1 MKGVGAGDRKDLSK
15 FRNPLRSRAEPQ
27 ESWVCA
33 QRCGGRASAEEPG
46 RAGRAAGAR
55 LCNKAPGGSS
65 QQAPRPAHRSRFP
78 GRQPPP
84 RPPRFPSPL
93 RAAWELWA
101 GVGAGAEWGGGCLP
115 AWLAWAPASV
125 AIFPGTGRTLGSF
138 SGAFCEPENWQFRQE
153 VASALSNVV
162 L

>member
-46 RAGRAAGAR
+46 GAGRAAGAR

-84 RPPRFPSPL
+84 RSPRFPSPL
-93 RAAWELWA
+93 RAAWEPCA
-101 GVGAGAEWGGGCLP
+101 GAGAGAEWGGGCLP